1 MVKFN
6 KIEIFADGAD
16 IKSIKSELKNK
27 IIKGFTTNPSLMR
40 KSGIKDYEK
49 FCKRVAKLV
58 YPKSISLEAFSDDLN
73 EMYNQAKI
81 ISSWNKNIFV
91 KIPIT
96 NSKGV
101 STNKIIEKLSNE
113 KINLNITAIFTTK
126 QVMSVFKILNK
137 NSKTILSIFAG
148 RIADSGRDPKITI
161 KKSVKEFSTYFYD
174 YKLKHVMEV
183 DDKEETDAFEQCL
196 HQDHYI
202 YFIPYDSMVFSSPQ
216 GIYLRDN
223 DHSRINLSDL
233 LIRTSFIRMDED
245 VTKKYELP
253 SKILLIKNTKKNTI
267 LFNQINQ
274 ILNE

>member
-16 IKSIKSELKNK
+16 IKSIKSQLKNK
-27 IIKGFTTNPSLMR
+27 LIKGFTTNPSLMR

-58 YPKSISLEAFSDDLN
+58 YPKPISIEVFSDDLN
-73 EMYNQAKI
+73 EMYNQAKT

-101 STNKIIEKLSNE
+101 SANKIIKKLSNE
-113 KINLNITAIFTTK
+113 KINMNITAIFTTK

-137 NSKTILSIFAG
+137 DSKTILSIFAG

-161 KKSVKEFSTYFYD
+161 KKSVKICKR
-174 YKLKHVMEV
+174 YKK
-183 DDKEETDAFEQCL
+183 
-196 HQDHYI
+196 I
-202 YFIPYDSMVFSSPQ
+202 
-216 GIYLRDN
+216 
-223 DHSRINLSDL
+223 
-233 LIRTSFIRMDED
+233 
-245 VTKKYELP
+245 
-253 SKILLIKNTKKNTI
+253 KILWASTREVYNIIEAVDSGCHIITASNEIINKIKN
-267 LFNQINQ
+267 FNKG
-274 ILNE
+274 LNNFSRETVQMFYNDAKFSGYKI